1 MGEERESR
9 LWEEHREE
17 RKKNTVWE
25 CRPVA
30 RAVKLPSLAAPSVRV
45 EFNEFFFF
53 FFNVREPCPIRMKS
67 I

>member
-53 FFNVREPCPIRMKS
+53 FNVREPCPIRMKS